1 MQHVTSVN
9 GGYSSAPPILGP
21 ERREVERSETERS
34 DGPKIAPIPD
44 PEVIASPSRRR
55 FTAVYKQRILR
66 EAEACRGTGQI
77 AALLRREGLYSSHL
91 AAWRKSQT
99 RMAQLALAPKQ
110 RGRKPTDPALS
121 AQIEQNR
128 KLTREN
134 ARLERR
140 LAQAE
145 AIIDIQK
152 KVSALLGI
160 PLNHPESEG
169 SD

>member
-1 MQHVTSVN
+1 
-9 GGYSSAPPILGP
+9 
-21 ERREVERSETERS
+21 
-34 DGPKIAPIPD
+34 
-44 PEVIASPSRRR
+44 
-55 FTAVYKQRILR
+55 
-66 EAEACRGTGQI
+66 
-77 AALLRREGLYSSHL
+77 LLRREGLYSSHL
-91 AAWRKSQT
+91 AAWRK
-99 RMAQLALAPKQ
+99 QLALAPKQ
-110 RGRKPTDPALS
+110 RGRKPTDPALC

-128 KLTREN
+128 KLTRDN

-160 PLNHPESEG
+160 PLNHPDSEG

>member
-1 MQHVTSVN
+1 MNSISRLN
-9 GGYSSAPPILGP
+9 GPFLATAPL
-21 ERREVERSETERS
+21 
-34 DGPKIAPIPD
+34 PD
-44 PEVIASPSRRR
+44 PEVAASNSRRR
-55 FTAVYKQRILR
+55 FSAAYKQRILR

-91 AAWRKSQT
+91 AAWRKQQS
-99 RMAQLALAPKQ
+99 LSPKR
-110 RGRKPTDPALS
+110 RGRKPQDPALC

-140 LAQAE
+140 PAQAE

-160 PLNHPESEG
+160 PLNQPDSEG

>member
-1 MQHVTSVN
+1 MNSITSLN
-9 GGYSSAPPILGP
+9 GGFSPASPVLGP
-21 ERREVERSETERS
+21 ERREVERSENERS
-34 DGPKIAPIPD
+34 EGPKTAPLPD
-44 PEVIASPSRRR
+44 PEVLARAIRRR
-55 FTAVYKQRILR
+55 FTAAYKQQILR

-91 AAWRKSQT
+91 AAWRK
-99 RMAQLALAPKQ
+99 QLALAPRQ
-110 RGRKPTDPALS
+110 RGRKPTDPAFS

-160 PLNHPESEG
+160 PLNHPDSEG

>member
-1 MQHVTSVN
+1 VNSSTGLNGVFVTTSPV
-9 GGYSSAPPILGP
+9 LGP

-34 DGPKIAPIPD
+34 ETERSDGPKTAPLPD
-44 PEVIASPSRRR
+44 PEVAASRSRRR
-55 FTAVYKQRILR
+55 FTAAFKQRILR

-91 AAWRKSQT
+91 AAWRK
-99 RMAQLALAPKQ
+99 QLALAPKQ

-152 KVSALLGI
+152 KSRR
-160 PLNHPESEG
+160 SWG
-169 SD
+169 SP

>member
-1 MQHVTSVN
+1 VN
-9 GGYSSAPPILGP
+9 SSNSLNSALTTASPFWGT

-34 DGPKIAPIPD
+34 SVPQNAPSPD

-55 FTAVYKQRILR
+55 FTAGYKQRILR

-91 AAWRKSQT
+91 AAWRK
-99 RMAQLALAPKQ
+99 QLALAPKV
-110 RGRKPTDPALS
+110 RGRKPTDPALC
-121 AQIEQNR
+121 AQIEENR
-128 KLTREN
+128 KLTRKN

-160 PLNHPESEG
+160 PLNHPDSEG

>member
-1 MQHVTSVN
+1 MSSMSNNNSLNGAFVSTSPN
-9 GGYSSAPPILGP
+9 WGS

-34 DGPKIAPIPD
+34 DGPQFAPPPD
-44 PEVIASPSRRR
+44 SEVVASPSRRR
-55 FTAVYKQRILR
+55 FTADYKQRILR
-66 EAEACRGTGQI
+66 EVENCRETRQI
-77 AALLRREGLYSSHL
+77 AVLLRREGLYSSHL
-91 AAWRKSQT
+91 CAWRKQ
-99 RMAQLALAPKQ
+99 QALAPKQ
-110 RGRKPTDPALS
+110 RGRKPTDPALA

-128 KLTREN
+128 KLVREN
-134 ARLERR
+134 VRLGHR

-160 PLNHPESEG
+160 PLSHPDSEG

>member
-1 MQHVTSVN
+1 MNSISSQN
-9 GGYSSAPPILGP
+9 GVWSTASPVSGGESQ
-21 ERREVERSETERS
+21 
-34 DGPKIAPIPD
+34 PD
-44 PEVIASPSRRR
+44 PEVIASPARRR
-55 FTAVYKQRILR
+55 FSAAYKQRILR

-77 AALLRREGLYSSHL
+77 AGLLRREGLYSSHL
-91 AAWRKSQT
+91 ATWRKSQT
-99 RMAQLALAPKQ
+99 RMAQLALAPQQ
-110 RGRKPTDPALS
+110 RGRKPTDPALC

-128 KLTREN
+128 KLTRDN

-160 PLNHPESEG
+160 PLNHPDSEG

>member
-1 MQHVTSVN
+1 VDSITSLN
-9 GGYSSAPPILGP
+9 GGFSAASPVLGP

-34 DGPKIAPIPD
+34 DGPKTAPLPD
-44 PEVIASPSRRR
+44 AEVVASSARRR
-55 FTAVYKQRILR
+55 FTTAYKQQILR
-66 EAEACRGTGQI
+66 QADACRGTGQF

-91 AAWRKSQT
+91 AAWRK
-99 RMAQLALAPKQ
+99 QLTDAPKK
-110 RGRKPTDPALS
+110 RGRKPTDPAL
-121 AQIEQNR
+121 ATQIEQNR

-160 PLNHPESEG
+160 PLNHPDSEG

>member
-1 MQHVTSVN
+1 MSSNINSPLATTSPFWGTV
-9 GGYSSAPPILGP
+9 
-21 ERREVERSETERS
+21 RREVDRSETERS
-34 DGPKIAPIPD
+34 SVPQNPPSPD
-44 PEVIASPSRRR
+44 PEVIAFPSRRR
-55 FTAVYKQRILR
+55 FTAAYKQQILR

-91 AAWRKSQT
+91 AAWRK
-99 RMAQLALAPKQ
+99 QLAVAPKL

-121 AQIEQNR
+121 AQTEQNR
-128 KLTREN
+128 KLIREN

-160 PLNHPESEG
+160 PLNHPDSEG

>member
-1 MQHVTSVN
+1 MAVFRQ
-9 GGYSSAPPILGP
+9 APL
-21 ERREVERSETERS
+21 
-34 DGPKIAPIPD
+34 PD

-55 FTAVYKQRILR
+55 FTAAYKQRVLR

-91 AAWRKSQT
+91 AAWRK
-99 RMAQLALAPKQ
+99 QLALAPKQ
-110 RGRKPTDPALS
+110 RGRKPTDPALC

-128 KLTREN
+128 KLTRDN

-160 PLNHPESEG
+160 PLNHPDSEG

>member
-1 MQHVTSVN
+1 VNSFTNMN
-9 GGYSSAPPILGP
+9 GGFSTASPVLGP

-34 DGPKIAPIPD
+34 DGPKTAPLPD

-55 FTAVYKQRILR
+55 FTATYKQRVLR

-91 AAWRKSQT
+91 TAWRKSQT
-99 RMAQLALAPKQ
+99 RTEQQALAPRQ

-128 KLTREN
+128 RLTREN
-134 ARLERR
+134 ARLEQR

-160 PLNHPESEG
+160 PLNHPDSEG